1 MPEQEAADEAE
12 EQDAKNPL
20 DDPEKLKELYHD
32 EEMTQA
38 EIAEDYDTTSSTV
51 SHYMTKHDI
60 ETRGAD
66 SVDERADD
74 PEWLEDAYWGDTVTE
89 GGATMQEIANELECS
104 DGTVMRRLHEHDI
117 DVRQSPIADDEDEEE
132 EGAESEETE
141 E

>member
-1 MPEQEAADEAE
+1 MPEQEAADGPE
-12 EQDAKNPL
+12 EQDTQNPL
-20 DDPEKLKELYHD
+20 DNPELLKELYHD

-38 EIAEDYDTTSSTV
+38 EIADDFDTSTSTV
-51 SHYMTKHDI
+51 SHYMSKHGV

-74 PEWLEDAYWGDTVTE
+74 PEWLDNAYWGDAVTE

-104 DGTVMRRLHEHDI
+104 DGTVMRRLHEYKIDI
-117 DVRQSPIADDEDEEE
+117 RHSPDPDD
-132 EGAESEETE
+132 EETE